1 MELSCDPEKAY
12 SEGCCELSGVVSPF
26 PFDIV
31 LFLSS
36 KVRTCVC
43 AVIKLLLFFPWQ
55 CGGYAEIGLTAG
67 RPSCK
72 CMHGQPGVQG
82 APGPKVNNLHSENM
96 AIKLERF

>member
-31 LFLSS
+31 LLLSS

-43 AVIKLLLFFPWQ
+43 LVIKLFFPRQ

-67 RPSCK
+67 KPSCK

-82 APGPKVNNLHSENM
+82 APGPKVNSLHGENV
-96 AIKLERF
+96 AIKLEGF